1 MNIYYLRL
9 YFIFGFMIFLPNL
22 IVIIF
27 LQLLEKNSEITFLTL
42 WFFVTIIVTML
53 STPLLIFGTRK
64 FHGTWISGYSLDK
77 DISELNKVRIE
88 QESIATE
95 LVQLVDTANAPIFG
109 IDAKGKI
116 NEWNQQ
122 AEFIT
127 GFTKAEVM
135 GQDLVSSFITD
146 EYKIS
151 VGEVLQKAL
160 KGEETA
166 NYEFPLFTKS
176 GDRVDVLL
184 NSTTRRDADGGVSG
198 VIGVGQ
204 DITEL
209 NKVRIEQESIATELV
224 QLVDTANAPIFGI
237 DAKGK
242 INEWNQQAEFIT
254 GFTKAEVMGQDLVSS
269 FITDEY
275 KISVGEVLQKALKG
289 EETANYEFPLFTKSG
304 DRVDVLLNSTTRRD
318 ADGGVSGV
326 IGVGQD
332 ITGLKL
338 AQAQVIQS
346 SKLASLGEMATS
358 VAHELNQPLNT
369 IRLAASNITDRVNSK
384 KITNDYLTKK
394 LKRID
399 DQVIRASAIISHLK
413 MFGRNASEK
422 PHSLSPEDVMKSVI
436 KLISEQLR
444 LDDIKIKLVFTDDN
458 SLVLGHQIQL
468 EQVFLNIIS
477 NARYAILENLE
488 NTEREIFVNANLIG
502 DDKLEVSITDTG
514 GGVPDKLL
522 PHIFTP
528 FITSKPMGKGTGL
541 GLSVSYGIIN
551 EMNGTITVEN
561 VKGGSCFKVTL
572 PIFEL

>member
-1 MNIYYLRL
+1 MKIYYLRL
-9 YFIFGFMIFLPNL
+9 FFIVGFMIFLPHL
-22 IVIIF
+22 VIIIL
-27 LQLLEKNSEITFLTL
+27 LQIIKINSEVSFFSLC
-42 WFFVTIIVTML
+42 FFVSIILVIL
-53 STPLLIFGTRK
+53 STPLVICGTRK
-64 FHGTWISGYSLDK
+64 FHGTWLLGYNFDK

-369 IRLAASNITDRVNSK
+369 IRLAASNVTDRINSK
-384 KITNDYLTKK
+384 KITNDYLIKK

-422 PHSLSPEDVMKSVI
+422 PHSLSPEDVIKSVI

-444 LDDIKIKLVFTDDN
+444 LDDIKIKLVFTDHN
-458 SLVLGHQIQL
+458 TLVLGHQIQL

-502 DDKLEVSITDTG
+502 DDKLEVLITDTG
-514 GGVPDKLL
+514 GGVPEKLL

-572 PIFEL
+572 PIFKL